1 MDSRESGNNDIRLAD
16 EIHGVAKL
24 KWYDVLLQAGL
35 VRESRTSIRGES
47 I

>member
-24 KWYDVLLQAGL
+24 KWYQRRRLQDLHAE
-35 VRESRTSIRGES
+35 VA
-47 I
+47 